1 MNNFSRLLWA
11 AGILTAVAILAT
23 FLGAAE
29 SHSGIDRFLVT
40 VPNPAGL
47 PGEAGASGPFRI
59 AITTAGDPAPQMLTS
74 LMWTASSPSIGFD
87 GQRFLFSGRKLA
99 TDKDGIW
106 EMEISGSGL
115 QLITQGNGAPASPA
129 YLPNGRIIYSD
140 VPASVKDSSLF
151 PRAIYSCAPDGS
163 DRKRLTFGNH
173 RDERPSLLADGRV
186 LFKRVFNESSFGYE
200 SLQMTIH
207 PDGAGFA
214 RFNGVAV
221 LASPA
226 EPVSLAR
233 QDHSGSRQTESRL
246 TGSRQ
251 TGSTLQQDVVK
262 VISRHRP
269 PVLTSVLK
277 ASVSTGTLL
286 CLNVYTS
293 RLAAIRDLL
302 PGTISAVRISVL
314 APSTQGRRVDTPV
327 AHGPVGDDAIGR
339 LAVTRDSK
347 GIPIGTAPV
356 FADGSFQVVVPADVP
371 LQLTLLENDG
381 TVAATLAS
389 GIWVRPN
396 ETRGCIGC
404 HENPNLA
411 PTNRRPMAVTQP
423 VTRLTWESGSAEPV
437 PARGGAE

>member
-1 MNNFSRLLWA
+1 MTNFSRLLWA
-11 AGILTAVAILAT
+11 AGILTAVGFFST
-23 FLGAAE
+23 FLGAPE

-47 PGEAGASGPFRI
+47 QGEADASGSLRI
-59 AITTAGDPAPQMLTS
+59 GITTAGDPAPQILTS

-115 QLITQGNGAPASPA
+115 HLITQGNGAPASPA

-140 VPASVKDSSLF
+140 VPAAVKDSSLF

-173 RDERPSLLADGRV
+173 RDERPTLLADGRV
-186 LFKRVFNESSFGYE
+186 LFERVFNDQSFAYD

-207 PDGAGFA
+207 PDGAGFT

-221 LASPA
+221 LA
-226 EPVSLAR
+226 EPVSLAGHD
-233 QDHSGSRQTESRL
+233 QSE
-246 TGSRQ
+246 SRQ
-251 TGSTLQQDVVK
+251 TGSALEQDVVK
-262 VISRHRP
+262 VLSRPRP
-269 PVLTSVLK
+269 PILTSVLK

-302 PGTISAVRISVL
+302 PGTITAVRISVL

-339 LAVTRDSK
+339 VAVTHERNQIS
-347 GIPIGTAPV
+347 IGTAPV

-371 LQLTLLENDG
+371 LQLTLVKNDG

-411 PTNRRPMAVTQP
+411 PTNRRPIAVTQP
-423 VTRLTWESGSAEPV
+423 VTRLTWESGSAGPV
-437 PARGGAE
+437 PARGGGD